1 MKKLCFYIST
11 VVIVLTLNSCRTD
24 EELSTS
30 KPEAITKTKIFE
42 INFKND
48 GSTNLYARDST
59 ATAKDSIDNTNELET
74 DPVIPP
80 KK

>member
-11 VVIVLTLNSCRTD
+11 AVIVLTLNSCRTD
-24 EELSTS
+24 EEFSTS
-30 KPEAITKTKIFE
+30 KPEANTKTKTFE

-48 GSTNLYARDST
+48 GSSNAYARDST
-59 ATAKDSIDNTNELET
+59 ATDSIDNTNELET